1 MHAWVDASYREFSI
15 SFTYFSREPVTLI
28 LAVAVHLNKVLENIF
43 LFSLFFKKIYF
54 LIMQLLRSISGSDR
68 IFSSHWWDYKERWQ
82 NLLYGQW
89 EGELLFQLLSLFYTF
104 NLKICGITL
113 SKNNFTY
120 MCLHLVYLFCCKLL

>member
-28 LAVAVHLNKVLENIF
+28 LAVAVHLNKVLENIL

-120 MCLHLVYLFCCKLL
+120 MCLHSVYLFCCKLL